1 MSKDAY
7 DHILV
12 LISERITK
20 QDTNMRKAI
29 PADLRLALT
38 LHYLASGEDFR
49 SLSKYWRVGRSTAVE
64 IVLDTCK
71 AIWSIIGPI
80 YLQRPQ
86 TPEDWKAVAAGYAYQ
101 YKFQIIV

>member
-49 SLSKYWRVGRSTAVE
+49 SLSKYWRVSRSTAAE

-71 AIWSIIGPI
+71 AIWSIMGPI
-80 YLQRPQ
+80 YLQ
-86 TPEDWKAVAAGYAYQ
+86 
-101 YKFQIIV
+101 

>member
-1 MSKDAY
+1 
-7 DHILV
+7 
-12 LISERITK
+12 
-20 QDTNMRKAI
+20 MRKAS
-29 PADLRLALT
+29 PADLRMALT
-38 LHYLASGEDFR
+38 LHYLALGEDFR
-49 SLSKYWRVGRSTAVE
+49 SLSKYWRVGRLTAAE

-71 AIWSIIGPI
+71 AIWSIMGPL

>member
-1 MSKDAY
+1 MSKEAH

-38 LHYLASGEDFR
+38 LHYLASGEDFC
-49 SLSKYWRVGRSTAVE
+49 SPSKYWRVGRSRK
-64 IVLDTCK
+64 CR
-71 AIWSIIGPI
+71 
-80 YLQRPQ
+80 LQ
-86 TPEDWKAVAAGYAYQ
+86 
-101 YKFQIIV
+101 